1 MSINFETLANASIE
15 LGQRTVI
22 MPIEEMQLASAFAE
36 LPDRV
41 EVVTRL
47 VRELFN
53 NENMHVRR
61 IAVNACRRA
70 KAFEVAG
77 LENALTE
84 RLNDPEPWVQYD
96 AIWAI
101 QDAGYDSPKIRARLA
116 VIAEN
121 FNSDDEAYLR
131 RSPGDAVVQA
141 RVRAQRL
148 LAALA

>member
-15 LGQRTVI
+15 LGQRPMI
-22 MPIEEMQLASAFAE
+22 MPIEEMQLASSFVE
-36 LPDRV
+36 LPNRV

-47 VRELFN
+47 VRELFD

-61 IAVNACRRA
+61 IAINACRRA
-70 KAFEVAG
+70 KTFDVAG

-84 RLNDPEPWVQYD
+84 RMNDPEPWVRYD

-101 QDAGYDSPKIRARLA
+101 QEAGYDSPEIRSRLA
-116 VIAEN
+116 AIAEN
-121 FNSDDEAYLR
+121 FSPDDEAHVR
-131 RSPGDAVVQA
+131 RSPGDAIVQT

-148 LAALA
+148 LAALT

>member
-1 MSINFETLANASIE
+1 MDINFETLAHASIA
-15 LGQRTVI
+15 LGQRPVI
-22 MPIEEMQLASAFAE
+22 MPIEEMQIASAFAE

-47 VRELFN
+47 VHELFN

-70 KAFEVAG
+70 KTFEVAG
-77 LENALTE
+77 LEHALTE
-84 RLNDPEPWVQYD
+84 RLTDPEPWVRYD

-101 QDAGYDSPKIRARLA
+101 QDAGYDSPEIRARLA
-116 VIAEN
+116 AIVEN
-121 FNSDDEAYLR
+121 STSDDEAYVR
-131 RSPGDAVVQA
+131 KSPNNAVVQA